1 MKRPLSKLGKKWELP
16 QDDKGHLQK
25 NFLLMSYR
33 DLYFTLYKINPRW
46 LIDLSLKFR
55 TSKFL
60 LKNTGENTQ

>member
-1 MKRPLSKLGKKWELP
+1 
-16 QDDKGHLQK
+16 
-25 NFLLMSYR
+25 MSYR

-60 LKNTGENTQ
+60 LKNIGENT